1 MKKLFIA
8 AACFVSLQSVKSQ
21 TITPAPANDTTIATA
36 KPTHTKKDWTK
47 IDLSSR
53 PNDHF
58 LIQYGA
64 AGWSGGLPDSVK
76 PSGFS
81 RSFNAYVML
90 DKPFKTNPQYS
101 VALGVGVGS
110 DNIFFQRKMV
120 DLKSQSTRLPFTRL
134 DSANHF
140 KKYKLTTVYA
150 EAPVE
155 LRYTLDPENSDKSFK
170 VALGA
175 KVGTLI
181 SAHTKG
187 KTLVDKSGN
196 TLNAYISK
204 ENAKK
209 FFNSTRLSATARI
222 GYGILSLYGS
232 YQITTFLKDG
242 TGVEI
247 RPYQVG
253 ITISGL

>member
-1 MKKLFIA
+1 MKKFFIA
-8 AACFVSLQSVKSQ
+8 AVCFASLQSLKSQ
-21 TITPAPANDTTIATA
+21 TISPAPANDTTIATA
-36 KPTHTKKDWTK
+36 QPLHNKKDWTK
-47 IDLSSR
+47 IDLSNR

-64 AGWSGGLPDSVK
+64 VGWSGALPDSVK

-81 RSFNAYVML
+81 RFFNAYVML

-101 VALGVGVGS
+101 VALGVGIGS
-110 DNIFFQRKMV
+110 DNIFFQRKQV
-120 DLKSQSTRLPFTRL
+120 DVKSQSTRLPFTRL

-155 LRYTLDPENSDKSFK
+155 LRFTMDPENSDKSFK

-175 KVGTLI
+175 KVGTLLN
-181 SAHTKG
+181 AHTKG
-187 KTLVDKSGN
+187 KTLVDKNGN
-196 TLNAYISK
+196 TINAYIAK
-204 ENAKK
+204 ESAKK
-209 FFNSTRLSATARI
+209 FFNSTRLSATARV
-222 GYGILSLYGS
+222 GYGIVSLYGS
-232 YQITTFLKDG
+232 YQITTFLKDA

-247 RPYQVG
+247 RPYQFG

>member
-1 MKKLFIA
+1 MKKLLIA
-8 AACFVSLQSVKSQ
+8 AVCFASLQSVKSQ
-21 TITPAPANDTTIATA
+21 TISPAPANDSTVATA
-36 KPTHTKKDWTK
+36 APLHPKKDWTK
-47 IDLSSR
+47 VDLSNR
-53 PNDHF
+53 PGDHF

-64 AGWSGGLPDSVK
+64 IGWSGSLPDSAT

-81 RSFNAYVML
+81 RFFNAYVML
-90 DKPFKTNPQYS
+90 DKPFKTNPRYS
-101 VALGVGVGS
+101 VALGVGIGS
-110 DNIFFQRKMV
+110 DNVFFSRKMV
-120 DLKSQSTRLPFTRL
+120 DLKSQSAKLPFTRL

-140 KKYKLTTVYA
+140 KKYKLSTVYA

-155 LRYTLDPENSDKSFK
+155 LRYNTDPENSDKSFK
-170 VALGA
+170 IALGA

-187 KTLVDKSGN
+187 KTLVDKNGN
-196 TLNAYISK
+196 TVNAYTAK
-204 ENAKK
+204 EYSKK
-209 FFNSTRLSATARI
+209 FFNSTRLAATARV

-242 TGVEI
+242 TGVDI

>member
-1 MKKLFIA
+1 MKKLLIA

-21 TITPAPANDTTIATA
+21 TISPAPANDTTIATA
-36 KPTHTKKDWTK
+36 QPLRTKKDWTK
-47 IDLSSR
+47 IDLSNR

-58 LIQYGA
+58 LLQFGS
-64 AGWSGGLPDSVK
+64 AGWSGSLPDSVK

-81 RSFNAYVML
+81 RSFNVYVML

-101 VALGVGVGS
+101 VALGVGVGT
-110 DNIFFQRKMV
+110 DNMMFSRKMV
-120 DLKSQSTRLPFTRL
+120 DVKSQSTKLPFTRL

-140 KKYKLTTVYA
+140 KKYNLTTVYA

-155 LRYTLDPENSDKSFK
+155 LRYTLNPENSDKSFK

-175 KVGTLI
+175 KVGTLLN
-181 SAHTKG
+181 AHTKG
-187 KTLVDKSGN
+187 KTLVDKNGN
-196 TLNAYISK
+196 TINAYIAK
-204 ENAKK
+204 ESSKK

-242 TGVEI
+242 IGAEI
-247 RPYQVG
+247 RPYQFG